1 VLDSERAR
9 VLAESAGAEL
19 LASRPAARDW
29 VRRNA
34 REGDR
39 VLVKGS
45 HAAHLDEVVR
55 ELTQA

>member
-1 VLDSERAR
+1 VAT
-9 VLAESAGAEL
+9 
-19 LASRPAARDW
+19 RPAARDW
-29 VRRNA
+29 VRRHA

-45 HAAHLDEVVR
+45 HSTHLDEVVK